1 MTSITLG
8 EVAKMTGGVVIG
20 DENRVI
26 GGICSPEDPHPEKL
40 CVVWES
46 GILDSIPKDVPVL
59 SGIGTLSDRDGVELK
74 SPRASLVQL
83 LAYFDTRPEPYRGVH
98 PAAILAEGC
107 ELGENVSVG
116 PGCVVSSGAVV
127 GSGTILQANVFVG
140 REVKIGED
148 CRIEAG
154 AVLQDQI
161 SLGRRV
167 IVHSGAVV
175 GCEGF
180 GFVPSPSGQWFR
192 IPQIGTVVVEDDV
205 EIGANATVD
214 RATFGVTRL
223 KRGVKIGNSSHVA
236 HNCEVGEDSLIVGM
250 VGIGGSVKI
259 GKSSLLAGMSG
270 VADHVKIG
278 DRVTVAGRA
287 GVTKDVPGGLTIS
300 GFPAQEHKEEFRLQA
315 SLRGVARYSER
326 LKKLEREMEKI
337 KETTE
342 EVHK

>member
-1 MTSITLG
+1 MASVTLG

-20 DENRVI
+20 DENRVVD
-26 GGICSPEDPHPEKL
+26 GICAPDDPHPEKL

-46 GILDSIPKDVPVL
+46 GILDSIPAEVPVL
-59 SGIGTLSDRDGVELK
+59 SGVGTLSGRDGIELK

-83 LAYFDTRPEPYRGVH
+83 LSYFDARPAPISGIH
-98 PAAILAEGC
+98 PSAILLEGC
-107 ELGENVSVG
+107 EIGENVAIG

-127 GSGTILQANVFVG
+127 GDGTILQANVFVG
-140 REVKIGED
+140 REVKIGEG

-154 AVLQDQI
+154 AILQDQI

-167 IVHSGAVV
+167 VVHSGAVI

-180 GFVPSPSGQWFR
+180 GFVPSPSGKWFR

-205 EIGANATVD
+205 EVGANTTVD

-223 KRGVKIGNSSHVA
+223 GRGVKIGNSAHIA
-236 HNCEVGEDSLIVGM
+236 HNCEVGEDCLIVGM

-259 GKSSLLAGMSG
+259 GRSSLLAGMSG
-270 VADHVKIG
+270 VADHVTIG
-278 DRVTVAGRA
+278 ERVTVGGRS
-287 GVTKDVPGGLTIS
+287 GVTKDIPGGLTIS

-315 SLRGVARYSER
+315 SLRRVASYSER
-326 LKKLEREMEKI
+326 LKKMEREMEKL
-337 KETTE
+337 KEKME
-342 EVHK
+342 ETDI